1 MEDLLG
7 FRKRLVEAS
16 AAVWTPGPCHVDY
29 KPKVYSPRREGLAHL
44 SRLSQPAPQSTEH
57 PRTVST
63 PARWEKALQ
72 VPPPLA
78 TVGQLPPTAAP
89 GLCGI
94 PIVRSGPEGP
104 VVPGEGRTQ
113 RTNEAHPRGWAAS
126 SLGTHEQVASWLL
139 PEATES
145 PCPEFYPTPPSA
157 PPSGV
162 MPLIPNVSG
171 NPGRPRPNCWD
182 PRTNYQR
189 KDHQRLKFRT
199 SSRAMRFSQKV
210 QFYNYVHLYIF
221 TLYI

>member
-1 MEDLLG
+1 MWIINPKCTALG
-7 FRKRLVEAS
+7 GRGWCIS
-16 AAVWTPGPCHVDY
+16 AGCP
-29 KPKVYSPRREGLAHL
+29 SQPRR
-44 SRLSQPAPQSTEH
+44 APTDSVHSGKVGKGTPSAPSTSNSGTIA
-57 PRTVST
+57 PNGGTG
-63 PARWEKALQ
+63 ALWN
-72 VPPPLA
+72 PD
-78 TVGQLPPTAAP
+78 GSE
-89 GLCGI
+89 
-94 PIVRSGPEGP
+94 RSGG
-104 VVPGEGRTQ
+104 
-113 RTNEAHPRGWAAS
+113 PRGSWRKQDAENKRGSPTRLGSS

-182 PRTNYQR
+182 PRTSYQR